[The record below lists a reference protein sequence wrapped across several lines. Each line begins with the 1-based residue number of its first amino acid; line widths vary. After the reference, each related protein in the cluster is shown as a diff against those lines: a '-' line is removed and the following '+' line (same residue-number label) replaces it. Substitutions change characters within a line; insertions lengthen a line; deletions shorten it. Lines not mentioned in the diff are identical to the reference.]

1 VARSGSSRYRRGMP
15 DSFFWFNLFIV
26 AMYGVLA
33 ALAIALFL
41 LVLAGIRALNAYT
54 RSTTLRTELALAEAG
69 AIDLE
74 LEPIRG

>member
-1 VARSGSSRYRRGMP
+1 
-15 DSFFWFNLFIV
+15 
-26 AMYGVLA
+26 MYGVLA

>member
-1 VARSGSSRYRRGMP
+1 MP
-15 DSFFWFNLFIV
+15 DSFFWFNLFAV
-26 AMYGVLA
+26 AMYGVLI

-41 LVLAGIRALNAYT
+41 LVMAGVRALNAYT
-54 RSTTLRTELALAEAG
+54 RATTLRTELALADAG

>member
-1 VARSGSSRYRRGMP
+1 MP
-15 DSFFWFNLFIV
+15 DSFFWFNLFAV